1 MNVRS
6 KSARRKVSRPAF
18 RRIWFGVVLL
28 ALLFG
33 APQAAAA
40 DGPVRILV
48 LGDSLT
54 AGFGLPAA
62 ASFPVQLERALNEGG
77 VAAKVINSGVSGD
90 TSAGGRAR
98 LAWALGDKPQAM
110 IIELGAN
117 DGLRGLDPAKTE
129 ANLDAIITA
138 AKKAGVRVLL
148 SGMKAPPNL
157 GVEYGSEF
165 DALYPRLAEKHGVLF
180 DPFFLEGVAARPE
193 LNQPDGI
200 HPNADGVAV
209 IVRRMLPLVR
219 RLAQDAAKPL

>member
-18 RRIWFGVVLL
+18 RRIWLGIVLL

-33 APQAAAA
+33 VPQAAA

-48 LGDSLT
+48 LGDSLS
-54 AGFGLPAA
+54 AGYGLPAG
-62 ASFPVQLERALNEGG
+62 ASFPAQLERALNESG

-110 IIELGAN
+110 IVELGAN

-129 ANLDAIITA
+129 ANLDAIVTA

-157 GVEYGSEF
+157 GAEYGSEF
-165 DALYPRLAEKHGVLF
+165 DALYPRLADKHGVLF

-200 HPNADGVAV
+200 HPNAEGVAV

-219 RLAQDAAKPL
+219 RLAQDAVKPL

>member
-18 RRIWFGVVLL
+18 RRIWLGIVLL

-33 APQAAAA
+33 VPQAAA

-48 LGDSLT
+48 LGDSLS
-54 AGFGLPAA
+54 AGYGLPAG
-62 ASFPVQLERALNEGG
+62 ASFPAQLERALNESG

-110 IIELGAN
+110 IVELGAN

-129 ANLDAIITA
+129 ANLDAIVTA
-138 AKKAGVRVLL
+138 AKKAGMRVLL

-157 GVEYGSEF
+157 GAEYGSEF
-165 DALYPRLAEKHGVLF
+165 DALYPRLADKHGVLF

-200 HPNADGVAV
+200 HPNAEGVAV

-219 RLAQDAAKPL
+219 RLAQDAVKPL